1 MTKENGAY
9 HKGADGKPVS
19 LEPQRVEDGRRFSPS
34 VGRNRDI
41 VRDVF
46 LAHMPASGRILEIG
60 SGTGEHGIHITA
72 SRPELQWT
80 FSDADPVS
88 LASVRAWMVAAER
101 EALDTASELDASAS
115 DWGTGAEGRSFDG
128 MYCAN
133 VIHISPIEVAK
144 GLFAGADRILTPTGR
159 IFLYGPFGRD
169 GAMSDGNARFD
180 LDLKRRD
187 ARWGVRDLERVV
199 LPMAER
205 AGFHAAEIVEMP
217 ANNMSVVFDRL

>member
-1 MTKENGAY
+1 MSKENDAY

-19 LEPQRVEDGRRFSPS
+19 LEPQRIEDGRRFSPS

-46 LAHMPASGRILEIG
+46 AAHMPVSGRILEIG

-72 SRPELQWT
+72 SLPQLQWT

-88 LASVRAWMVAAER
+88 LSSVKAWMAEAGR
-101 EALDTASELDASAS
+101 EALDTGLELDASAP
-115 DWGTGAEGRSFDG
+115 DWGAGAEGQSFDG

-144 GLFAGADRILTPTGR
+144 GLFAGAGRILAPTGR

-187 ARWGVRDLERVV
+187 ARWGVRDLEREV

-205 AGFHAAEIVEMP
+205 AGFRAAKIVEMP
-217 ANNMSVVFDRL
+217 ANNLSVVFDRL

>member
-1 MTKENGAY
+1 MSKENDAY

-46 LAHMPASGRILEIG
+46 VAHMPACGRILEIG
-60 SGTGEHGIHITA
+60 SGTGEHGIYITEA
-72 SRPELQWT
+72 LRKLQWT

-88 LASVRAWMVAAER
+88 LSSVKAWMAEAGR
-101 EALDTASELDASAS
+101 AELDSVLELDASAS
-115 DWGTGAEGRSFDG
+115 DWGAGAEGRSFDG

-133 VIHISPIEVAK
+133 VIHISPLEVAK
-144 GLFAGADRILTPTGR
+144 GLFAGADRTLAPAGR

-169 GAMSDGNARFD
+169 GVMADGNARFD

-187 ARWGVRDLERVV
+187 ARWGVRDLEREI

-205 AGFHAAEIVEMP
+205 AGFRAADIVEMP
-217 ANNMSVVFDRL
+217 ANNLSVVFDRL